1 LNVDGISLFQLAET
15 DLEMKGLED
24 GESVSLA
31 EGFFGN
37 ETELDINGKLCLAV
51 VLSYSLLDFC
61 VELWFPDGW
70 TKNGI
75 YLLQHSGHLLLRPI
89 LVTYLRP
96 TPKGSQPSRVSSDFK
111 LLFHGILLME
121 IFKQAPLPL
130 QMNLGKDIDIDD
142 LRKMARKEFDAV
154 KWGVCERFRQ
164 AVEACIEGDQDDQLD
179 TPEDPEESF
188 ATTFCSRVIDPLETD
203 FTSLWGDRDP
213 DQVLSELKLPSIKR
227 KKPPPRRPKPGHL
240 KVSSLFDVRL
250 VEPWLTVTRPDKENL
265 LHLQV

>member
-1 LNVDGISLFQLAET
+1 
-15 DLEMKGLED
+15 MKGLED

-61 VELWFPDGW
+61 VEPWFPDGW

-75 YLLQHSGHLLLRPI
+75 YLLQYSGHLLLRPI
-89 LVTYLRP
+89 LVTHLCP
-96 TPKGSQPSRVSSDFK
+96 TPKCSQPSRVSGDLK

-130 QMNLGKDIDIDD
+130 QMNLGKDIDFSD

-164 AVEACIEGDQDDQLD
+164 AVEACIEGDQGGQLD

-188 ATTFCSRVIDPLETD
+188 ATTFCTRVINPLETD
-203 FTSLWGDRDP
+203 FTPLCGDRDP

-227 KKPPPRRPKPGHL
+227 KKPPPRGPKPVHL
-240 KVSSLFDVRL
+240 KVSSIFDIGRSL
-250 VEPWLTVTRPDKENL
+250 AYRHRPD
-265 LHLQV
+265 